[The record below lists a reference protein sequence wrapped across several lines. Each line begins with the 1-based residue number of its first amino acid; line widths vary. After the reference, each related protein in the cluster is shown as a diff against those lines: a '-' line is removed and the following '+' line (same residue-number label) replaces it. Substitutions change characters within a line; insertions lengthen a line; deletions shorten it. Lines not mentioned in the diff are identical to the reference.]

1 VCTALASLAL
11 LLTLTGVYGVLS
23 YLVTQR
29 SREIGV
35 RVALGATTAS
45 VIGLILKQ
53 SLRYSL
59 RGVLVGG
66 ALALV
71 IAQLLASK
79 LTIIDPFDLGAYGIG
94 ILTVIGSALAAAYVP
109 SRRAARLD
117 AATTLRA
124 D

>member
-1 VCTALASLAL
+1 
-11 LLTLTGVYGVLS
+11 
-23 YLVTQR
+23 VTQR

-79 LTIIDPFDLGAYGIG
+79 LTIIDPFDVAAYGIG